1 MALTT
6 TWKGQ
11 LKISLV
17 SFPVRL
23 YTAVGSANK
32 LALNQLHKQC
42 RSRIH
47 LDSCCPKHGKLARS
61 EITKGYEYEKG
72 KYITI
77 EQEDLEK
84 IKLQSSRTIEII
96 QFVNQSELD
105 PVYIDAAYYVAPD
118 GPVTQEAFRI
128 VHKAMRKM
136 KKVRIGQITMHNREY
151 LVALKTYQK
160 GFLLIRLHYAQEL
173 RNPKAC
179 FEDITNGQVPKDQLQ
194 LAEQLLKNKTAPF
207 DPLLFKDRFQD
218 SLLEVI
224 KAKIEGVEPSIA
236 VEEERVQVLNLM
248 EALKESVSES
258 VKVPRKVKKPAART
272 EEMVLKKQRKRA

>member
-23 YTAVGSANK
+23 YTAVGSTKK

-47 LDSCCPKHGKLARS
+47 LDTCCPKHGKLARS
-61 EITKGYEYEKG
+61 EITKGYEYVKG

-84 IKLQSSRTIEII
+84 IKLESTRTIKLI

-105 PVYIDAAYYVAPD
+105 PVYIDAAYYVATD
-118 GPVTQEAFRI
+118 GPMTQEAFRI
-128 VHKAMRKM
+128 VHKAMRKT
-136 KKVRIGQITMHNREY
+136 KKVGIGQITMHNREY
-151 LVALKTYQK
+151 LVALKAYQK
-160 GFLLIRLHYAQEL
+160 GFLLIRLHYVQEL
-173 RNPKAC
+173 RNPKPC
-179 FEDITNGQVPKDQLQ
+179 FEDITDGQVPKDQLQ

-207 DPLLFKDRFQD
+207 EPLLFKDRYQD

-258 VKVPRKVKKPAART
+258 VKIRKVKKPAASTAER
-272 EEMVLKKQRKRA
+272 VLKKQRKRA

>member
-118 GPVTQEAFRI
+118 GPVTQEGFRI

-136 KKVRIGQITMHNREY
+136 KKVGIGQITMHNREY

-160 GFLLIRLHYAQEL
+160 GFLLIRLHYADEL

-179 FEDITNGQVPKDQLQ
+179 FEDITDGQVHKDQLQ

-207 DPLLFKDRFQD
+207 DPLLFKDRYQD
-218 SLLEVI
+218 LLLEVI

>member
-23 YTAVGSANK
+23 YAAVGSANK

-84 IKLQSSRTIEII
+84 IKLQSTRTIEVI

-118 GPVTQEAFRI
+118 RPVSQEAFRI
-128 VHKAMRKM
+128 VHKAMHKM
-136 KKVRIGQITMHNREY
+136 KKVGIGQITIHNREY
-151 LVALKTYQK
+151 LVALKVYQK

-173 RNPKAC
+173 RNPKPC
-179 FEDITNGQVPKDQLQ
+179 FEDITDGQVPKDQLQ

-207 DPLLFKDRFQD
+207 DPLIFKDRYQD

-236 VEEERVQVLNLM
+236 AEEERVQVLNLM

-258 VKVPRKVKKPAART
+258 VRIRKVKKPAART
-272 EEMVLKKQRKRA
+272 AERVLKRHKKGA

>member
-11 LKISLV
+11 LKISLI

-23 YTAVGSANK
+23 YAAVGSTKK

-42 RSRIH
+42 RRRIH
-47 LDSCCPKHGKLARS
+47 LDTFCPKHGKLARS

-84 IKLQSSRTIEII
+84 IKLESTRTIELI
-96 QFVNQSELD
+96 QFVNQTELD

-118 GPVTQEAFRI
+118 GPVAQEAFRI
-128 VHKAMRKM
+128 VHKAMHKM
-136 KKVRIGQITMHNREY
+136 KKVGIGQITMHNREY
-151 LVALKTYQK
+151 LVALKAYQK

-179 FEDITNGQVPKDQLQ
+179 FEDITDGQVPKDQLQ

-207 DPLLFKDRFQD
+207 DPLLFKDRYQD

-224 KAKIEGVEPSIA
+224 KAKIEGVEPSVA

-248 EALKESVSES
+248 EALKESVTKS
-258 VKVPRKVKKPAART
+258 VKMRKVKKPAART
-272 EEMVLKKQRKRA
+272 AERVLKRQKKRA

>member
-17 SFPVRL
+17 GFPVRL
-23 YTAVGSANK
+23 YTAVGSAKK

-47 LDSCCPKHGKLARS
+47 LDTCCPKHGKLARS

-72 KYITI
+72 KYVTI
-77 EQEDLEK
+77 EQEDLQK
-84 IKLQSSRTIEII
+84 IKLQSTRTIEVI
-96 QFVNQSELD
+96 QFVSQSELD

-118 GPVTQEAFRI
+118 GPMTQEAFRI
-128 VHKAMRKM
+128 VHKAMRKT
-136 KKVRIGQITMHNREY
+136 KKVGIGQITMHNREY
-151 LVALKTYQK
+151 LVALKVYQK
-160 GFLLIRLHYAQEL
+160 GFLLTRLHYAQEL
-173 RNPKAC
+173 RNPQAC
-179 FEDITNGQVPKDQLQ
+179 FEDITDGQVPKDQLQ

-207 DPLLFKDRFQD
+207 EPLLFKDRYQD

-224 KAKIEGVEPSIA
+224 KAKIEGVEPSVA

-258 VKVPRKVKKPAART
+258 VKIKKVKKPTART
-272 EEMVLKKQRKRA
+272 AERILKRQKKGA